1 MFNLIFNV
9 YNANSG
15 EPSGTTTFIHQ
26 QHQHNSNNNNQYQ
39 QQQFEIPNLFQ
50 FFIPAAFTIIP
61 NVATVNSQQNNNH
74 YNNNPF
80 FFNINDILNQSYQ
93 QYMQQ
98 QINKTTP
105 TSNKII
111 NELPSFQLTKERKEI
126 MNQCGEHC
134 DHSCSVC
141 ICDFEESEN
150 LIRLPCGH
158 LFHKDCIMPWIKDHN
173 SCPTC
178 RFELPTDDTIKEK
191 ERIKR
196 MNERF
201 TEQGMKLFDL
211 STKVDNVLSKVDSLI
226 QKSQNEKITN
236 NEINKLDGEL
246 MNLTLE
252 LDALEFSENGW
263 IRNQRKAQIVKIQ
276 AMLQKLDQLRLNL

>member
-9 YNANSG
+9 YNVNSG
-15 EPSGTTTFIHQ
+15 EPTAFIHQ
-26 QHQHNSNNNNQYQ
+26 QQ
-39 QQQFEIPNLFQ
+39 QEQQFEIPNLFQ
-50 FFIPAAFTIIP
+50 FFMPSTFTIFP
-61 NVATVNSQQNNNH
+61 NVVNPQNLNNNNN
-74 YNNNPF
+74 YNTNNSNPF
-80 FFNINDILNQSYQ
+80 FFNMNDILNQSYQ

-105 TSNKII
+105 TSNKTI

-126 MNQCGEHC
+126 MHQCGEHC

-141 ICDFEESEN
+141 ICDFEEGEN

-178 RFELPTDDTIKEK
+178 RFELPTDDIMKEK

-211 STKVDNVLSKVDSLI
+211 STKVDHVLNKVDCLI
-226 QKSQNEKITN
+226 QKSQNEKITM
-236 NEINKLDGEL
+236 NEVNKLDGEL

-276 AMLQKLDQLRLNL
+276 AMLQRLDQLRLNL